1 MNQYAGIAYMPYFIY
16 PEKRRILMVRFGKK
30 AAVLTAA
37 GVLAAAAVTGCSGSI
52 NTDAVV
58 ATVGGDEI
66 TLGVANF
73 YARMTQGQY
82 ETYYAGMMG
91 TTADAMWT
99 QEAGEDQTY
108 EESVKDGLLENLE
121 NMYLISQHAADYEVA
136 LTEEEEDA
144 IAEAAAQFDEDNT
157 DEAKETVSGYR
168 KDVEEFLRL
177 ATIQTKMDSKM
188 KEGVDEEVSDEEA
201 AQKAMKYV
209 FFSYTSTDDSG
220 NSTELTD
227 EEKEDLKTDAQSLVD
242 RANAGEDIS
251 TVAEELGQTAYDLTF
266 DSESTSPNEDLI
278 AAVDAFETEGQVT
291 DVIEAD
297 TGLYVGQLTSLLD
310 REATDQKKASIV
322 EERRQEQY
330 DSLLEEWR
338 DAADI
343 EVDEKVWDRV
353 DFEDTGVT
361 IITSETEETATD
373 GGSAEDTSEG
383 SSESTDGTSEDASAS
398 EDSASE

>member
-1 MNQYAGIAYMPYFIY
+1 
-16 PEKRRILMVRFGKK
+16 MVHFGKK

-37 GVLAAAAVTGCSGSI
+37 GVLAATAVTGCSGSI

-58 ATVGGDEI
+58 ATVGDDEI

-82 ETYYAGMMG
+82 ETYYASMMG
-91 TTADAMWT
+91 TTGDAMWT

-121 NMYLISQHAADYEVA
+121 NMYLISQHAADYEVS

-168 KDVEEFLRL
+168 KDIEEFLRL

-188 KEGVDEEVSDEEA
+188 REGVDEEVSDEEA

-209 FFSYTSTDDSG
+209 FFSYTTTDESG

-227 EEKEDLKTDAQSLVD
+227 EEKESLKTDAQSLVD
-242 RANAGEDIS
+242 RVNAGEDIS

-297 TGLYVGQLTSLLD
+297 DGLYVGRLTSLLD
-310 REATDQKKASIV
+310 RDATDQKKTSIV

-338 DAADI
+338 NDTDI
-343 EVDEKVWDRV
+343 KVDEKVWDKV

-361 IITSETEETATD
+361 IITSETEETTTD
-373 GGSAEDTSEG
+373 DGSTDDTSEG
-383 SSESTDGTSEDASAS
+383 SSESADDSSEDASAS

>member
-1 MNQYAGIAYMPYFIY
+1 MRVSRICFIIY
-16 PEKRRILMVRFGKK
+16 PEKRRILVVHFGKK

-37 GVLAAAAVTGCSGSI
+37 GVLAATAVTGCSGSI

-58 ATVGGDEI
+58 ATVGDDEI

-82 ETYYAGMMG
+82 ETYYASMMG
-91 TTADAMWT
+91 TTGDAMWT

-121 NMYLISQHAADYEVA
+121 NMYLISQHAADYEVS

-168 KDVEEFLRL
+168 KDIEEFLRL

-188 KEGVDEEVSDEEA
+188 REGVDEEVSDEEA
-201 AQKAMKYV
+201 AQKAMQYV
-209 FFSYTSTDDSG
+209 FFSYTTTDDSG
-220 NSTELTD
+220 NTTELTD
-227 EEKEDLKTDAQSLVD
+227 EEKESLKTDAQSLVD
-242 RANAGEDIS
+242 RVNAGEDIS

-297 TGLYVGQLTSLLD
+297 DGLYVGRLTSLLD
-310 REATDQKKASIV
+310 RDATDQKKTSIV

-338 DAADI
+338 NDTDI
-343 EVDEKVWDRV
+343 KVDEKVWDKV

-361 IITSETEETATD
+361 IITSETEETTTD
-373 GGSAEDTSEG
+373 DGSTDDTSEG
-383 SSESTDGTSEDASAS
+383 SSESADDSSEDASAS

>member
-1 MNQYAGIAYMPYFIY
+1 
-16 PEKRRILMVRFGKK
+16 MVHFGKK
-30 AAVLTAA
+30 AAVLTAV
-37 GVLAAAAVTGCSGSI
+37 GVLAATTVTGCSGSI

-58 ATVGGDEI
+58 ATVGDDEI

-91 TTADAMWT
+91 TTGEAMWT

-108 EESVKDGLLENLE
+108 EESVKDGLMENLE
-121 NMYLISQHAADYEVA
+121 NMYLISQHAAEYDVS

-144 IAEAAAQFDEDNT
+144 IADAAAQFDEDNT

-168 KDVEEFLRL
+168 KDIEEFLRL

-188 KEGVDEEVSDEEA
+188 REGVDEEVSDEEA

-209 FFSYTSTDDSG
+209 FFSYTTTDDSG

-227 EEKEDLKTDAQSLVD
+227 EEKENLKTDAQSLVD
-242 RANAGEDIS
+242 RVNAGEDIS

-266 DSESTSPNEDLI
+266 DSDSTSPNEDLI

-310 REATDQKKASIV
+310 RDATDQKKASIV

-338 DAADI
+338 NDTDV
-343 EVDEKVWDRV
+343 EVNERVWNRV

-361 IITSETEETATD
+361 IITSETEDTSSDD
-373 GGSAEDTSEG
+373 GGIADDSASDNSAATSDTGAE
-383 SSESTDGTSEDASAS
+383 DGTSE
-398 EDSASE
+398 

>member
-1 MNQYAGIAYMPYFIY
+1 
-16 PEKRRILMVRFGKK
+16 MVHFGKK

-37 GVLAAAAVTGCSGSI
+37 GVLAATAVTGCSGSI

-58 ATVGGDEI
+58 ATVGDDEI

-82 ETYYAGMMG
+82 ETYYASMMG
-91 TTADAMWT
+91 TTGDAMWT

-108 EESVKDGLLENLE
+108 EESVKDSLMENLE
-121 NMYLISQHAADYEVA
+121 NMYLISQHAADYEVS

-168 KDVEEFLRL
+168 KDIEEFLRL

-188 KEGVDEEVSDEEA
+188 REGVDEEVSDEEA
-201 AQKAMKYV
+201 AQKAMQYV
-209 FFSYTSTDDSG
+209 FFSYTTTDDSG
-220 NSTELTD
+220 NTTELTD
-227 EEKEDLKTDAQSLVD
+227 EEKESLKTDAQSLVD
-242 RANAGEDIS
+242 RVNAGEDIS

-297 TGLYVGQLTSLLD
+297 DGLYVGRLTSLLD
-310 REATDQKKASIV
+310 RDATDQKKTSIV

-338 DAADI
+338 NDTDI
-343 EVDEKVWDRV
+343 KVDENVWDKV

-361 IITSETEETATD
+361 IITSETEETTTD
-373 GGSAEDTSEG
+373 DGSTDDTSEG
-383 SSESTDGTSEDASAS
+383 SSESADDSSEDASAS

>member
-1 MNQYAGIAYMPYFIY
+1 
-16 PEKRRILMVRFGKK
+16 MVHFGKK
-30 AAVLTAA
+30 AAVLTVA
-37 GVLAAAAVTGCSGSI
+37 GVLAATAVTGCSGSI

-58 ATVGGDEI
+58 ATVGDDEI

-82 ETYYAGMMG
+82 ETYYASMMG
-91 TTADAMWT
+91 TTGDAMWT

-121 NMYLISQHAADYEVA
+121 NMYLISQHAADYEVS

-168 KDVEEFLRL
+168 KDIEEFLRL

-188 KEGVDEEVSDEEA
+188 REGVDEEVSDEEA
-201 AQKAMKYV
+201 AQKAMQYV
-209 FFSYTSTDDSG
+209 FFSYTTTDDSG
-220 NSTELTD
+220 NTTELTD
-227 EEKEDLKTDAQSLVD
+227 EEKESLKTDAQSLVD
-242 RANAGEDIS
+242 RVNAGEDIS

-297 TGLYVGQLTSLLD
+297 DGLYVGRLTSLLD
-310 REATDQKKASIV
+310 RDATDQKKETII

-338 DAADI
+338 NDTDI
-343 EVDEKVWDRV
+343 QVDEKVWDKV

-361 IITSETEETATD
+361 IITSETEEETATD
-373 GGSAEDTSEG
+373 EDSTEDTTEG
-383 SSESTDGTSEDASAS
+383 SSESTDDSSEDSSVS

>member
-1 MNQYAGIAYMPYFIY
+1 
-16 PEKRRILMVRFGKK
+16 MVHFGKK

-37 GVLAAAAVTGCSGSI
+37 GVLAATAVTGCSGSI

-58 ATVGGDEI
+58 ATVGDDEI
-66 TLGVANF
+66 SLGVANF

-82 ETYYAGMMG
+82 ETYYASMMG
-91 TTADAMWT
+91 TTGDAMWT

-121 NMYLISQHAADYEVA
+121 NMYLISQHAADYEVS

-168 KDVEEFLRL
+168 KDIEEFLRL

-188 KEGVDEEVSDEEA
+188 REGVDEEVSDEEA
-201 AQKAMKYV
+201 AQKAMQYV
-209 FFSYTSTDDSG
+209 FFSYTTTDDSG
-220 NSTELTD
+220 NTTELTD
-227 EEKEDLKTDAQSLVD
+227 EEKESLKTDAQSLVD
-242 RANAGEDIS
+242 RVNAGEDIS

-278 AAVDAFETEGQVT
+278 AAVDAFDTEGQVT

-297 TGLYVGQLTSLLD
+297 DGLYVGRLTSLLD
-310 REATDQKKASIV
+310 RDATDQKKETII

-361 IITSETEETATD
+361 IITSETEEETATD
-373 GGSAEDTSEG
+373 EDSTEDTTEG
-383 SSESTDGTSEDASAS
+383 SSESADDSSEDSSAS

>member
-1 MNQYAGIAYMPYFIY
+1 MAH
-16 PEKRRILMVRFGKK
+16 FGKR

-37 GVLAAAAVTGCSGSI
+37 GVFAAAAVTGCSGSV

-58 ATVGGDEI
+58 ATVGDDDI

-73 YARMTQGQY
+73 YARMTQAEY
-82 ETYYAGMMG
+82 ETYYAGMLG
-91 TTADAMWT
+91 TTGEAMWT
-99 QEAGEDQTY
+99 QDAGEDQTY
-108 EESVKDGLLENLE
+108 EESVKDGLMESLQ
-121 NMYLISQHAADYEVA
+121 NMYLISQHAADYEVS

-168 KDVEEFLRL
+168 KDIEEFLRL

-188 KEGVDEEVSDEEA
+188 REGVDEEVSDEEA

-209 FFSYTSTDDSG
+209 LFSYTTTDESG

-227 EEKEDLKTDAQSLVD
+227 DEKESLKTDAQTLVD
-242 RANAGEDIS
+242 RVNAGEDIS

-266 DSESTSPNEDLI
+266 DSESTTPNEDLI
-278 AAVDAFETEGQVT
+278 AAADAFETEGQVT

-297 TGLYVGQLTSLLD
+297 DGLYIGQLTSLLD
-310 REATDQKKASIV
+310 RDATDQEKETIV

-330 DSLLEEWR
+330 DSLLEGWR
-338 DAADI
+338 NDTDI
-343 EVDEKVWDRV
+343 EVDEKVWKKI

-361 IITSETEETATD
+361 IVTSETEDSST
-373 GGSAEDTSEG
+373 EDTSDAG
-383 SSESTDGTSEDASAS
+383 ADSGVSTDDGSTEDGSAADDGSADTDAAGDTAS
-398 EDSASE
+398 E

>member
-1 MNQYAGIAYMPYFIY
+1 
-16 PEKRRILMVRFGKK
+16 MVHFGKK

-37 GVLAAAAVTGCSGSI
+37 GVLAATAVTGCSGSI

-58 ATVGGDEI
+58 ATVGDDEI
-66 TLGVANF
+66 SLGVANF

-82 ETYYAGMMG
+82 ETYYASMMG
-91 TTADAMWT
+91 TTGDAMWT

-121 NMYLISQHAADYEVA
+121 NMYLISQHAADYEVS

-168 KDVEEFLRL
+168 KDIEEFLRL

-188 KEGVDEEVSDEEA
+188 REGVDEEVSDEEA
-201 AQKAMKYV
+201 AQKAMQYV
-209 FFSYTSTDDSG
+209 FFSYTITDDSG
-220 NSTELTD
+220 NTTELTD
-227 EEKEDLKTDAQSLVD
+227 EEKESLKTDAQSLVD
-242 RANAGEDIS
+242 RVNAGEDIS

-297 TGLYVGQLTSLLD
+297 DGLYVGRLTSLLD
-310 REATDQKKASIV
+310 RDATDQKKTSIV
-322 EERRQEQY
+322 EERRQQQY

-338 DAADI
+338 NDTDI
-343 EVDEKVWDRV
+343 KVDEKVWDKV

-361 IITSETEETATD
+361 IITSETEETTTD
-373 GGSAEDTSEG
+373 DGSTDDTSEG
-383 SSESTDGTSEDASAS
+383 SSESADDSSEDASAS

>member
-1 MNQYAGIAYMPYFIY
+1 
-16 PEKRRILMVRFGKK
+16 MVHFGKK

-37 GVLAAAAVTGCSGSI
+37 GVLAATAVTGCSGSI

-58 ATVGGDEI
+58 ATVGDDEI
-66 TLGVANF
+66 SLGVANF

-82 ETYYAGMMG
+82 ETYYASMMG
-91 TTADAMWT
+91 TTGDAMWT

-121 NMYLISQHAADYEVA
+121 NMYLISQHAADYEVS

-157 DEAKETVSGYR
+157 DEAKEAVSGYR
-168 KDVEEFLRL
+168 KDIEEFLRL

-188 KEGVDEEVSDEEA
+188 REGVDEEVSDEEA
-201 AQKAMKYV
+201 AQKAMQYV
-209 FFSYTSTDDSG
+209 FFSYTTTDDSG
-220 NSTELTD
+220 NTTELTD
-227 EEKEDLKTDAQSLVD
+227 EEKESLKTDAQSLVD
-242 RANAGEDIS
+242 RVNAGEDIS

-278 AAVDAFETEGQVT
+278 AAVDAFDTEGQVT

-297 TGLYVGQLTSLLD
+297 DGLYVGRLTSLLD
-310 REATDQKKASIV
+310 RDATDQKKETII

-338 DAADI
+338 NDTDI
-343 EVDEKVWDRV
+343 QVDEKVWDKV

-361 IITSETEETATD
+361 IITSETEEETATD
-373 GGSAEDTSEG
+373 EDSTEDTTEG
-383 SSESTDGTSEDASAS
+383 SSESADDSSEDSSAS

>member
-1 MNQYAGIAYMPYFIY
+1 
-16 PEKRRILMVRFGKK
+16 MVHFGKK

-37 GVLAAAAVTGCSGSI
+37 GVLAATAVTGCSGSI

-58 ATVGGDEI
+58 ATVGDDEI
-66 TLGVANF
+66 SLGVANF
-73 YARMTQGQY
+73 YARMMQGQY
-82 ETYYAGMMG
+82 ETYYASMMG
-91 TTADAMWT
+91 TTGDAMWT

-121 NMYLISQHAADYEVA
+121 NMYLISQHAADYEVS

-168 KDVEEFLRL
+168 KDIEEFLRL

-188 KEGVDEEVSDEEA
+188 REGVDEEVSDEEA
-201 AQKAMKYV
+201 AQKAMQYV
-209 FFSYTSTDDSG
+209 FFSYTTTDDSG
-220 NSTELTD
+220 NTTELTD
-227 EEKEDLKTDAQSLVD
+227 EEKESLKTDAQSLVD
-242 RANAGEDIS
+242 RVNAGEDIS

-297 TGLYVGQLTSLLD
+297 DGLYVGRLTSLLD
-310 REATDQKKASIV
+310 RDATDQKKTSIV

-338 DAADI
+338 NDTDI
-343 EVDEKVWDRV
+343 KVDEKVWDKV

-361 IITSETEETATD
+361 IITSETEETTTD
-373 GGSAEDTSEG
+373 DGSTDDTSEG
-383 SSESTDGTSEDASAS
+383 SSESADDSSEDASAS

>member
-1 MNQYAGIAYMPYFIY
+1 
-16 PEKRRILMVRFGKK
+16 MVHFGKK
-30 AAVLTAA
+30 AAVLTAV
-37 GVLAAAAVTGCSGSI
+37 GVLAATTVTGCSGSI

-58 ATVGGDEI
+58 ATVGDDEI

-82 ETYYAGMMG
+82 ETYYAGMME
-91 TTADAMWT
+91 TTGEAMWT

-108 EESVKDGLLENLE
+108 EESVKDGLMENLE
-121 NMYLISQHAADYEVA
+121 NMYLISQHAAEYDVS

-144 IAEAAAQFDEDNT
+144 IADAAAQFDEDNT

-168 KDVEEFLRL
+168 KDIEEFLRL

-188 KEGVDEEVSDEEA
+188 REGVDEEVSDEEA

-209 FFSYTSTDDSG
+209 FFSYTTTDDSG

-227 EEKEDLKTDAQSLVD
+227 EEKENLKTDAQSLVD
-242 RANAGEDIS
+242 RVNAGEDIS

-266 DSESTSPNEDLI
+266 DSDSTSPNEDLI

-310 REATDQKKASIV
+310 RDATDQKKTSIV

-338 DAADI
+338 NATDI
-343 EVDEKVWDRV
+343 KVDEKVWDKV

-361 IITSETEETATD
+361 IITSETEDTSSDD
-373 GGSAEDTSEG
+373 GGIADDSASGNSAATSDTG
-383 SSESTDGTSEDASAS
+383 VQDGTSE
-398 EDSASE
+398 

>member
-1 MNQYAGIAYMPYFIY
+1 
-16 PEKRRILMVRFGKK
+16 MVHFGKK

-37 GVLAAAAVTGCSGSI
+37 GVLAATAVTGCSGSI

-58 ATVGGDEI
+58 ATVGDDEI
-66 TLGVANF
+66 SLGVANF

-82 ETYYAGMMG
+82 ETYYASMMG
-91 TTADAMWT
+91 TTGDAMWT

-121 NMYLISQHAADYEVA
+121 NMYLISQHAADYEVS

-168 KDVEEFLRL
+168 KDIEEFLRL

-188 KEGVDEEVSDEEA
+188 REGVDEEVSDEEA
-201 AQKAMKYV
+201 AQKAMQYV
-209 FFSYTSTDDSG
+209 FFSYTTTDDSG
-220 NSTELTD
+220 NTTELTD
-227 EEKEDLKTDAQSLVD
+227 EEKESLKTDAQSLVD
-242 RANAGEDIS
+242 RVNAGEDIS

-278 AAVDAFETEGQVT
+278 AAVDAFDTEGQVT

-297 TGLYVGQLTSLLD
+297 DGLYVGRLTSLLD
-310 REATDQKKASIV
+310 RDATDQKKETII

-338 DAADI
+338 NDTDI
-343 EVDEKVWDRV
+343 QVDEKVWDKV

-361 IITSETEETATD
+361 IITSETEEETATD
-373 GGSAEDTSEG
+373 EDSTEDTTEG
-383 SSESTDGTSEDASAS
+383 SSESTDDSSGDSSVS

>member
-1 MNQYAGIAYMPYFIY
+1 
-16 PEKRRILMVRFGKK
+16 MVHFGKK

-37 GVLAAAAVTGCSGSI
+37 GVLAATGVTGCSGSI

-58 ATVGGDEI
+58 ATVGDDEI
-66 TLGVANF
+66 SLGVANF

-82 ETYYAGMMG
+82 ETYYASMMG
-91 TTADAMWT
+91 TTGDAMWT

-121 NMYLISQHAADYEVA
+121 NMYLISQHAADYEVS

-157 DEAKETVSGYR
+157 NEAKETVSGYR
-168 KDVEEFLRL
+168 KDIEEFLRL

-188 KEGVDEEVSDEEA
+188 REGVDEEVSDEEA
-201 AQKAMKYV
+201 AQKAMQYV
-209 FFSYTSTDDSG
+209 FFSYTTTDDSG
-220 NSTELTD
+220 NTTELTD
-227 EEKEDLKTDAQSLVD
+227 EEKESLKTDAQSLVD
-242 RANAGEDIS
+242 RVNAGEDIS

-278 AAVDAFETEGQVT
+278 AAVDAFDTEGQVT

-297 TGLYVGQLTSLLD
+297 DGLYVGRLTSLLD
-310 REATDQKKASIV
+310 RDATDQKKETII

-338 DAADI
+338 NDTDI
-343 EVDEKVWDRV
+343 QVDEKVWDKV

-361 IITSETEETATD
+361 IITSETEEETATD
-373 GGSAEDTSEG
+373 EDSTEDTTEG
-383 SSESTDGTSEDASAS
+383 SSESADDSSEDSSVS

>member
-1 MNQYAGIAYMPYFIY
+1 
-16 PEKRRILMVRFGKK
+16 MVHFGKK

-37 GVLAAAAVTGCSGSI
+37 GVLAATAVTGCSGSI

-58 ATVGGDEI
+58 ATVGDDEI

-82 ETYYAGMMG
+82 ETYYASMMG
-91 TTADAMWT
+91 TTGDAMWT

-121 NMYLISQHAADYEVA
+121 NMYLISQHAADYEVS

-168 KDVEEFLRL
+168 KDIEEFLRL

-188 KEGVDEEVSDEEA
+188 REGVDEEVSDEEA
-201 AQKAMKYV
+201 AQKAMQYV
-209 FFSYTSTDDSG
+209 FFSYTITDDSG
-220 NSTELTD
+220 NTTELTD
-227 EEKEDLKTDAQSLVD
+227 EEKESLKTDAQSLVD
-242 RANAGEDIS
+242 RVNAGEDIS

-297 TGLYVGQLTSLLD
+297 DGLYVGRLTSLLD
-310 REATDQKKASIV
+310 RDATDQKKTSIV

-338 DAADI
+338 NDTDI
-343 EVDEKVWDRV
+343 KVDEKVWDKV

-361 IITSETEETATD
+361 IITSETEETTTD
-373 GGSAEDTSEG
+373 DGSTDDTSEG
-383 SSESTDGTSEDASAS
+383 SSESADDSSEDASAS